1 MIGSFRFV
9 ALPFERFVPLFGR
22 SEAALQALGA
32 RRMVVDEKPGFPCR
46 VSLVDAE
53 VGETVLL
60 VPFTHHDVSTP
71 YRASGPIFIRSHA
84 RTANPAVD
92 EVPIMFKHR
101 QLSIRAYDE
110 AAMMVDAKVVTGTD
124 LEATIRHLFA
134 NESVG
139 YLHIHNAGPG
149 CFNCSVVRAGF
160 P

>member
-1 MIGSFRFV
+1 MSGSFRFV
-9 ALPFERFVPLFGR
+9 ALPAERFAPLFVR
-22 SEAALQALGA
+22 SDAALQALGA

-53 VGETVLL
+53 VGESVLL

-71 YRASGPIFIRSHA
+71 YRASGPIFIRSDA
-84 RTANPAVD
+84 RTAHPAVA

-101 QLSIRAYDE
+101 QLSIRAYDG
-110 AAMMVDAKVVTGTD
+110 AAMMVGAKVVTGSD

-134 NESVG
+134 NESVA

-149 CFNCSVVRAGF
+149 CFNCSVVRA
-160 P
+160 

>member
-1 MIGSFRFV
+1 
-9 ALPFERFVPLFGR
+9 
-22 SEAALQALGA
+22 
-32 RRMVVDEKPGFPCR
+32 MVVDEKPGFPCR